1 MRHVVAS
8 SVPGTN
14 NLRYL
19 PQEPICDPFRLVTG
33 VILMLLIKPSAHR
46 RRCTSVAR
54 DASAPGTAAMKP
66 RRSVST
72 GHAADSQV
80 PANHPSSAGCCGRV
94 SGCCAVLHLLRR
106 IRRRQVTLEQGGDR
120 RDVRVSSPAVT
131 QYPLVTGPMQRPDMR
146 WQHMRNGGTSSH
158 EIQETV
164 SRGLKSAIT
173 MVRRAPAKV
182 PGVCFRGNRE
192 LARVSTPAG

>member
-1 MRHVVAS
+1 
-8 SVPGTN
+8 
-14 NLRYL
+14 
-19 PQEPICDPFRLVTG
+19 
-33 VILMLLIKPSAHR
+33 
-46 RRCTSVAR
+46 
-54 DASAPGTAAMKP
+54 MKP